1 MASCCG
7 QMDNWETR
15 DTDDLVDALLSLRNK
30 REAKRF
36 LRDLLTESEL
46 LELANR
52 LKAARML
59 YEQVPYTTIEQELGL
74 SSTTVAR
81 ISKWLNHG
89 RGGYRLI
96 LDRLAKRGESWS

>member
-1 MASCCG
+1 MPPVEACEDHE
-7 QMDNWETR
+7 M
-15 DTDDLVDALLSLRNK
+15 DDLVDAILSLQNK

-46 LELANR
+46 LELGNR

-59 YEQVPYTTIEQELGL
+59 YDQVPYTTIEEQLGL

-89 RGGYRLI
+89 KGGYRLI
-96 LDRLAKRGESWS
+96 LERLAKRDEEQP